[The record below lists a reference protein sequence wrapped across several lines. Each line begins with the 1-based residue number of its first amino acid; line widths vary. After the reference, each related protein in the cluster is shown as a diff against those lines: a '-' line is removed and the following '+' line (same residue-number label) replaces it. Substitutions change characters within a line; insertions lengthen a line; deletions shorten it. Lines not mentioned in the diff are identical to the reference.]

1 MQNSPV
7 WPLVLWAFLVL
18 VVVSVMLGL
27 SHVLGERH
35 QERATGDPYE
45 SGIPPTGSTRQ
56 RLSVNFYLVAVFFV
70 IFDLEGVFL
79 FAWAVAFRELG
90 WAGYLEVVVFVGVL
104 LAALVYLWRCGALD
118 WSARQPANDR
128 RPPAAWRAA
137 NEQKEQEI

>member
-18 VVVSVMLGL
+18 VVVSAMLGL

-35 QERATGDPYE
+35 QERATDDPYE
-45 SGIPPTGSTRQ
+45 SGIPPTGSARQ

-70 IFDLEGVFL
+70 IFDLEVVFL

-90 WAGYLEVVVFVGVL
+90 WAGYLEVAVFVGVL

-118 WSARQPANDR
+118 WSGRQPANDR
-128 RPPAAWRAA
+128 RPRAA